1 MKKKKEKKTEE
12 RADFDFAQFEKK
24 ALEELKKGK
33 PLEGKDGILAPFIKR
48 LVEASL
54 QGEIDEHLKEGR
66 PNRRNGKMSKR
77 VKTGFGPV
85 QIDTPRDREGSFEPQ
100 TLPKR
105 QTVLNEALDNKVIS
119 MYAHGMSYHDICAHL
134 EELYGLTVSASTL
147 TAITD
152 RVVEDIKQWQ
162 NRSLETVYPFLWLDA
177 IHFKVKDNG
186 AIVTK
191 ALYCVIGINRQGVKD
206 LLGLYIGERES
217 ARFWLNV
224 LTDIQNRGVKDIII
238 ACIDNLSGFAQAIE
252 SIFPQTEVQLC
263 VIHQIRNSTR
273 YVTTKDRSAV
283 MTDMKEV
290 YQASTTEQA
299 QEALKKLSASW
310 NSKYPYMV
318 KSWNT
323 NWPRLSAFF
332 RYPKEIRKLMYTTNI
347 IEAFHS
353 QLRKITKS
361 KRVFTND
368 QALIKLVYLVYQN
381 KKQGWIDKVYA
392 WNIIHSQLMIIFEE
406 RLTQP

>member
-1 MKKKKEKKTEE
+1 
-12 RADFDFAQFEKK
+12 
-24 ALEELKKGK
+24 
-33 PLEGKDGILAPFIKR
+33 
-48 LVEASL
+48 
-54 QGEIDEHLKEGR
+54 
-66 PNRRNGKMSKR
+66 
-77 VKTGFGPV
+77 
-85 QIDTPRDREGSFEPQ
+85 
-100 TLPKR
+100 
-105 QTVLNEALDNKVIS
+105 
-119 MYAHGMSYHDICAHL
+119 MYSHGMSYNDICTHL
-134 EELYGLTVSASTL
+134 EEIYGLTVSASTL

-162 NRSLETVYPFLWLDA
+162 SRSLETVYPFLWLDA

-191 ALYCVIGINRQGVKD
+191 ALYCAIGINRQGVKD

-224 LTDIQNRGVKDIII
+224 LTDIQNRGVKDIVI

-263 VIHQIRNSTR
+263 VIHQIRNSTK

-290 YQASTTEQA
+290 YQASTAEQA
-299 QEALKKLSASW
+299 QEALKKLSVRW
-310 NSKYPYMV
+310 MSKYPYMV

-323 NWPRLSAFF
+323 NWPGLSAFF

-361 KRVFTND
+361 KRVFSND
-368 QALIKLVYLVYQN
+368 QSLIKLVYLVYHN
-381 KKQGWIDKVYA
+381 KKTGWIDKVYA
-392 WNIIHSQLMIIFEE
+392 WNIIYSQLMIIFEE
-406 RLTQP
+406 RMTQP